1 MSSSVFSKAWLGRS
15 GMCVGRERIPCAYK
29 NSLRTRLREAV
40 AGREPS
46 KGMRMN
52 CCHFLVSMLLVFF
65 LFWNSGAL
73 NAEPFRVG
81 FPSLATGFAP
91 SWVAA
96 DKGIWKKHGL
106 DVELIFLRGGS
117 RTVSA
122 LLGDSVDFIIG
133 SDLGVTTA
141 ILQGAALTRVG
152 TTTNTLGYS
161 MVTQPGIK
169 TVRDLKGKVIGITPG
184 RDAAYARVVKLLR
197 DNGMDASKD
206 VTFLSVGDGGP
217 AARVAA
223 LSSGVIHATMFTP
236 PSDMISEKAGM
247 RILTKIDVA
256 NIGGGLNTSTMMA
269 QKSRAQLLRF
279 LRGYM
284 EAIQYLKSHKDE
296 SLKIFSKY
304 VRNPDLNIMAYL
316 YDEISMRAEPSLRP
330 QTDAVRALLDLA
342 ALDFPQAKR
351 LSEKDNW
358 DLSLL
363 DEIQK
368 SGFFEQLYR

>member
-1 MSSSVFSKAWLGRS
+1 MKRSVINLPIIVGVLLIASSTL
-15 GMCVGRERIPCAYK
+15 C
-29 NSLRTRLREAV
+29 
-40 AGREPS
+40 
-46 KGMRMN
+46 
-52 CCHFLVSMLLVFF
+52 
-65 LFWNSGAL
+65 GA
-73 NAEPFRVG
+73 ETFRVG

-96 DKGIWKKHGL
+96 DKGLWKKHGL

-122 LLGDSVDFIIG
+122 MLGGSVDFIIG
-133 SDLGVTTA
+133 SDLGATTA

-152 TTTNTLGYS
+152 VTTNTLGYS
-161 MVTQPGIK
+161 MVSQPSIK
-169 TVRDLKGKVIGITPG
+169 SVRDLKGKIIGITPG

-223 LSSGVIHATMFTP
+223 LSSGAIQATMFTP
-236 PSDMISEKAGM
+236 PSDMISQKAGM

-256 NIGGGLNTSTMMA
+256 NVGGGLNVTTA
-269 QKSRAQLLRF
+269 VLQTKRAQLLRF

-284 EAIQYLKSHKDE
+284 EAIHYLKSHKDE
-296 SLKIFSKY
+296 SLKIFAKY
-304 VRNPDLNIMAYL
+304 VRNPDLTIMAHL
-316 YDEISMRAEPSLRP
+316 YDEISSRAEPSLRP
-330 QTDAVRALLDLA
+330 QPDAVRALLELA

-358 DLSLL
+358 DLTLL

-368 SGFFEQLYR
+368 SGFLEQLYR

>member
-1 MSSSVFSKAWLGRS
+1 MSLYRFYASVFLGVLFSSSSTLWS
-15 GMCVGRERIPCAYK
+15 
-29 NSLRTRLREAV
+29 
-40 AGREPS
+40 
-46 KGMRMN
+46 
-52 CCHFLVSMLLVFF
+52 
-65 LFWNSGAL
+65 
-73 NAEPFRVG
+73 AETFRVG

-122 LLGDSVDFIIG
+122 LIGGSVDFIIG

-152 TTTNTLGYS
+152 VTTNTLGYS

-169 TVRDLKGKVIGITPG
+169 TVRDLRGKIVGITPG

-206 VTFLSVGDGGP
+206 VTFLSVGDGVP

-236 PSDMISEKAGM
+236 PSDRISEKAGM
-247 RILTKIDVA
+247 RILAKIDVA
-256 NIGGGLNTSTMMA
+256 NVGGGLNTSTA
-269 QKSRAQLLRF
+269 VLQKSRPQLLRF

-284 EAIQYLKSHKDE
+284 EAIQYLQNNKDE

-304 VRNPDLNIMAYL
+304 VRNPDLGIMAYL
-316 YDEISMRAEPSLRP
+316 YDEISSRVERGLRP
-330 QTDAVRALLDLA
+330 QADAVRALLDLA

-358 DLSLL
+358 DLSLI
-363 DEIQK
+363 DEISK
-368 SGFFEQLYR
+368 SGFLDQLYKS

>member
-1 MSSSVFSKAWLGRS
+1 VDRR
-15 GMCVGRERIPCAYK
+15 VRI
-29 NSLRTRLREAV
+29 SLSILA
-40 AGREPS
+40 
-46 KGMRMN
+46 
-52 CCHFLVSMLLVFF
+52 LVLTQITPLS
-65 LFWNSGAL
+65 A
-73 NAEPFRVG
+73 AETFKVG

-91 SWVAA
+91 SWVTA
-96 DKGIWKKHGL
+96 DKGLWKKHGL
-106 DVELIFLRGGS
+106 DVELIYLRGGS

-122 LLGDSVDFIIG
+122 LIGGSVDFILG

-141 ILQGAALTRVG
+141 IVQGASLTRVG
-152 TTTNTLGYS
+152 VTTNTIGYS
-161 MVTQPGIK
+161 MVTQPTIK

-197 DNGMDASKD
+197 EHGMDAGKD

-247 RILTKIDVA
+247 KILTRIDVA
-256 NIGGGLNTSTMMA
+256 NVGGGLNTTPSFLQTNRPLA
-269 QKSRAQLLRF
+269 LRF

-284 EAIQYLKSHKDE
+284 EGIQYMKSHKEE

-304 VRNPDLNIMAYL
+304 VRNPDLGIMVYL
-316 YDEISMRAEPSLRP
+316 YEEIATRVEPGLRP
-330 QTDAVRALLDLA
+330 DREAVRALLDLA
-342 ALDFPQAKR
+342 AQDLPQAKR

-358 DLSLL
+358 DLSLI

-368 SGFFEQLYR
+368 SGFLDQLYR

>member
-1 MSSSVFSKAWLGRS
+1 MHR
-15 GMCVGRERIPCAYK
+15 MRICMVTLVVLFLAPM
-29 NSLRTRLREAV
+29 RLW
-40 AGREPS
+40 S
-46 KGMRMN
+46 
-52 CCHFLVSMLLVFF
+52 
-65 LFWNSGAL
+65 
-73 NAEPFRVG
+73 AEPFRVG

-122 LLGDSVDFIIG
+122 LIAGSVDFILG
-133 SDLGVTTA
+133 SDLGATTA
-141 ILQGAALTRVG
+141 ILQGAAITRVG
-152 TTTNTLGYS
+152 VTTNTLGYS
-161 MVTQPGIK
+161 MVSQPGIK
-169 TVRDLKGKVIGITPG
+169 TVRDLKGKIIGITPG

-197 DNGMDASKD
+197 DHGMDSSKD

-256 NIGGGLNTSTMMA
+256 NVGGGVNTTTA
-269 QKSRAQLLRF
+269 FLQKRRPQALRF

-284 EAIQYLKSHKDE
+284 EGIHYLKAHRDE
-296 SLKIFSKY
+296 SLRIFSKY
-304 VRNPDLNIMAYL
+304 VRNPDLGIMAYL
-316 YDEISMRAEPSLRP
+316 YEEISARVEPSLRP
-330 QTDAVRALLDLA
+330 QTDAVRALLELA

-351 LSEKDNW
+351 LSEKDHW
-358 DLSLL
+358 DLGLI

-368 SGFFEQLYR
+368 

>member
-1 MSSSVFSKAWLGRS
+1 
-15 GMCVGRERIPCAYK
+15 
-29 NSLRTRLREAV
+29 
-40 AGREPS
+40 
-46 KGMRMN
+46 
-52 CCHFLVSMLLVFF
+52 
-65 LFWNSGAL
+65 
-73 NAEPFRVG
+73 
-81 FPSLATGFAP
+81 
-91 SWVAA
+91 
-96 DKGIWKKHGL
+96 
-106 DVELIFLRGGS
+106 
-117 RTVSA
+117 
-122 LLGDSVDFIIG
+122 
-133 SDLGVTTA
+133 
-141 ILQGAALTRVG
+141 
-152 TTTNTLGYS
+152 
-161 MVTQPGIK
+161 
-169 TVRDLKGKVIGITPG
+169 
-184 RDAAYARVVKLLR
+184 
-197 DNGMDASKD
+197 MDASKD

-269 QKSRAQLLRF
+269 QRDRAQLLRF

-330 QTDAVRALLDLA
+330 QMDAVRALLDLA

>member
-1 MSSSVFSKAWLGRS
+1 MRLIMK
-15 GMCVGRERIPCAYK
+15 
-29 NSLRTRLREAV
+29 SLRVIFIGLA
-40 AGREPS
+40 
-46 KGMRMN
+46 
-52 CCHFLVSMLLVFF
+52 CLLIPTTKLWSAQVV
-65 LFWNSGAL
+65 
-73 NAEPFRVG
+73 RVG
-81 FPSLATGFAP
+81 YPSLATGFAA
-91 SWVAA
+91 SWVTA

-122 LLGDSVDFIIG
+122 LIGGSVDFIIG

-152 TTTNTLGYS
+152 VTTNTLGYS
-161 MVTQPGIK
+161 MVTQPNIK
-169 TVRDLKGKVIGITPG
+169 TVRDLKGKVVGITPG

-247 RILTKIDVA
+247 HILTKIDVA
-256 NIGGGLNTSTMMA
+256 NVGGGINTTPA
-269 QKSRAQLLRF
+269 FVQKSRPLALRF

-284 EAIQYLKSHKDE
+284 EGVQYMNSHKDE
-296 SLKIFSKY
+296 SLRIFSKY
-304 VRNPDLNIMAYL
+304 VRNPDLAIMAYL
-316 YDEISMRAEPSLRP
+316 YEEIATRVEPGLRP
-330 QTDAVRALLDLA
+330 QPEAVRALLDLA
-342 ALDFPQAKR
+342 ALDLPQAKR

-358 DLSLL
+358 DLKIGRASC
-363 DEIQK
+363 
-368 SGFFEQLYR
+368 